1 MITESNHQERT
12 PSEAL
17 QQFLDYHN
25 LTFEELLALED
36 NYIYAMV
43 GCTVQLL
50 LEIKEFRQG

>member
-1 MITESNHQERT
+1 MTPKPNQQERT

-25 LTFEELLALED
+25 LTFDELLALED
-36 NYIYAMV
+36 NDIYAMV

-50 LEIKEFRQG
+50 MEVKSFR

>member
-36 NYIYAMV
+36 NDIYAMV

-50 LEIKEFRQG
+50 MEVKSFR